1 MKKTIYIF
9 LLSVIFNYTYSQIA
23 YMHYVTVKN
32 SDVKEHIEAEKNVH
46 SKLHKEEI
54 DKGNKLAWD
63 MWMIS
68 NSTYGEPTTTF
79 LYVHFNNPDA
89 NYDTQNSSNFTAHER
104 EAHRKAYQSRVVKEG
119 GLTLGIKASYG
130 IKPGDMPPKNLVINY
145 MNVDFL
151 KNYEYEQMEKN
162 AGKSY
167 KQNGRAAWGFGKI
180 LNHFGSSKNVQ
191 YLTFDFYNSM
201 DEIMDARMTTNKL
214 SKAQMSTFKAY
225 EELRTI
231 YNTHILTLVA
241 AER

>member
-1 MKKTIYIF
+1 MKKILYIF
-9 LLSVIFNYTYSQIA
+9 LLSVIFNYTYSQTA

-32 SDVKEHIEAEKNVH
+32 SDVKEHIEAEK
-46 SKLHKEEI
+46 
-54 DKGNKLAWD
+54 
-63 MWMIS
+63 
-68 NSTYGEPTTTF
+68 F

-89 NYDTQNSSNFTAHER
+89 NNETPSSIFSAHEI
-104 EAHRKAYQSRVVKEG
+104 ETHRKGYQSRVVKEG
-119 GLTLGIKASYG
+119 VLVLGVKASYG

-180 LNHFGSSKNVQ
+180 LNRFGSSHNAQ

-201 DEIMDARMTTNKL
+201 DEIMNARMATNKL
-214 SKAQMSTFKAY
+214 SKNQMATFKKY
-225 EELRTI
+225 ESLRTI
-231 YNTHILTLVA
+231 HNTHILTLIA

>member
-1 MKKTIYIF
+1 MKNIIYIF

-46 SKLHKEEI
+46 SKLHKEQI
-54 DKGNKLAWD
+54 DNGNKLGWD

-89 NYDTQNSSNFTAHER
+89 NYDTQNSSNFTPHER
-104 EAHRKAYQSRVVKEG
+104 EVHRKAYQSRVVKEG

-214 SKAQMSTFKAY
+214 SKTQMSTFKAY

>member
-1 MKKTIYIF
+1 MKNIIYIF

-46 SKLHKEEI
+46 SKLHKEQI
-54 DKGNKLAWD
+54 DNGNKLGWD

-214 SKAQMSTFKAY
+214 SKTQMSTFKAY

>member
-1 MKKTIYIF
+1 MKKIIYIL

-68 NSTYGEPTTTF
+68 NSNYGEPTTTF

-89 NYDTQNSSNFTAHER
+89 NYDTQKSSNFTAHER
-104 EAHRKAYQSRVVKEG
+104 EAHRKAYQSRVIKEG
-119 GLTLGIKASYG
+119 SLTLGIKASYG

-180 LNHFGSSKNVQ
+180 LDHFGSSKNVQ

-214 SKAQMSTFKAY
+214 SKSQMSTFKAY
-225 EELRTI
+225 EDLRTI
-231 YNTHILTLVA
+231 YNTHILTLIA

>member
-1 MKKTIYIF
+1 
-9 LLSVIFNYTYSQIA
+9 
-23 YMHYVTVKN
+23 
-32 SDVKEHIEAEKNVH
+32 
-46 SKLHKEEI
+46 
-54 DKGNKLAWD
+54 
-63 MWMIS
+63 
-68 NSTYGEPTTTF
+68 
-79 LYVHFNNPDA
+79 
-89 NYDTQNSSNFTAHER
+89 
-104 EAHRKAYQSRVVKEG
+104 
-119 GLTLGIKASYG
+119 
-130 IKPGDMPPKNLVINY
+130 
-145 MNVDFL
+145 
-151 KNYEYEQMEKN
+151 MEKN

-214 SKAQMSTFKAY
+214 SKTQMSTFKAY

>member
-1 MKKTIYIF
+1 MKKIIYIF

-54 DKGNKLAWD
+54 DKGNKLSWD
-63 MWMIS
+63 MWMVS

-89 NYDTQNSSNFTAHER
+89 NYDTQNSSNFTAHEI

-130 IKPGDMPPKNLVINY
+130 IKPGDMPPKNMVINY
-145 MNVDFL
+145 MSVDFL
-151 KNYEYEQMEKN
+151 KNYEYEQLEKN

-214 SKAQMSTFKAY
+214 SKVQMSTFKAY

-231 YNTHILTLVA
+231 YNTHILTLIA

>member
-1 MKKTIYIF
+1 MKKILYIF
-9 LLSVIFNYTYSQIA
+9 LLSVIFNYTYSQTA

-32 SDVKEHIEAEKNVH
+32 SDVNEHIEAEKRVH
-46 SKLHKEEI
+46 SRLHKEQI
-54 DKGNKLAWD
+54 DKGNKTGWD
-63 MWMIS
+63 MWRISS
-68 NSTYGEPTTTF
+68 NSYGEPTTTF

-89 NYDTQNSSNFTAHER
+89 NNETPSSIFSAHEI
-104 EAHRKAYQSRVVKEG
+104 ETHRKGYQSRVVKEG
-119 GLTLGIKASYG
+119 VLVLGVKASYG

-180 LNHFGSSKNVQ
+180 LNRFGSSHNAQ

-201 DEIMDARMTTNKL
+201 DEIMNARMAPNKL
-214 SKAQMSTFKAY
+214 SKNQMATFKKY
-225 EELRTI
+225 ESLRTI
-231 YNTHILTLVA
+231 HNTHILTLIA

>member
-1 MKKTIYIF
+1 
-9 LLSVIFNYTYSQIA
+9 
-23 YMHYVTVKN
+23 MHYVTVKN

-63 MWMIS
+63 MWMVS
-68 NSTYGEPTTTF
+68 NNTYGEPTTTF

-89 NYDTQNSSNFTAHER
+89 NYDTQNSSNFTAHEI

-119 GLTLGIKASYG
+119 ALTLGIKASYG
-130 IKPGDMPPKNLVINY
+130 IKPGDMPPKNMVINY
-145 MNVDFL
+145 MSVDFL
-151 KNYEYEQMEKN
+151 KNYEYEQLEKN

-231 YNTHILTLVA
+231 YNTHILTLIT

>member
-1 MKKTIYIF
+1 
-9 LLSVIFNYTYSQIA
+9 
-23 YMHYVTVKN
+23 MHYVTVKN

-46 SKLHKEEI
+46 SKLHKEQI

-63 MWMIS
+63 MWMVS

-89 NYDTQNSSNFTAHER
+89 NYDTQKSSNFTAHEI

-119 GLTLGIKASYG
+119 DLTLGIKASYG
-130 IKPGDMPPKNLVINY
+130 IKPGDMPPKSMVINY
-145 MNVDFL
+145 MSVDFL
-151 KNYEYEQMEKN
+151 KNYEYEQLEKN

-180 LNHFGSSKNVQ
+180 LNHFGSSKNVL

-214 SKAQMSTFKAY
+214 SKVQMSTFKAY

-231 YNTHILTLVA
+231 YNTHILTLIA

>member
-1 MKKTIYIF
+1 MKKIIYIF

-46 SKLHKEEI
+46 SKIHKEEI

-119 GLTLGIKASYG
+119 GL
-130 IKPGDMPPKNLVINY
+130 PPKNLVINY

-201 DEIMDARMTTNKL
+201 EEIMDARMTTNKL
-214 SKAQMSTFKAY
+214 SKTQMSTFKAY